1 MQTSTNTTSTVTET
15 INSIDYRTGWEYTVT
30 GVGVENGGE
39 PLNPTVS
46 TELVEITPSA
56 ISGQNLEGDAT
67 TATGRLKSS
76 FDSLDL
82 SNQTP
87 FTLSSPGRSLSIFTE
102 LFWTRNDKSNN
113 NSKSNR
119 NRKRN
124 QYNKHLLKLGKQL
137 CLISVLGATVTPA
150 HAESVSATANP
161 IANSSGSV
169 TNQAI
174 QVLQGPYITNT
185 YGNGIQCQ
193 GSTVNFTPYIQYSNS
208 WKDPFER
215 HYMEPQYNM
224 SDYTGKMT
232 NQLVTVKNYPW
243 YDGMEKRTK

>member
-1 MQTSTNTTSTVTET
+1 MKRYIPLVILCSSLGTVVNAVPVVPNFTQGSMQTSTNSTSTVTET

-87 FTLSSPGRSLSIFTE
+87 FTLSNPGEAFQFSLS
-102 LFWTRNDKSNN
+102 
-113 NSKSNR
+113 
-119 NRKRN
+119 
-124 QYNKHLLKLGKQL
+124 Y
-137 CLISVLGATVTPA
+137 
-150 HAESVSATANP
+150 
-161 IANSSGSV
+161 SGP
-169 TNQAI
+169 
-174 QVLQGPYITNT
+174 G
-185 YGNGIQCQ
+185 
-193 GSTVNFTPYIQYSNS
+193 
-208 WKDPFER
+208 
-215 HYMEPQYNM
+215 
-224 SDYTGKMT
+224 MT
-232 NQLVTVKNYPW
+232 NQTIIQRVTSIQSVT
-243 YDGMEKRTK
+243 DTTSTFTQ

>member
-1 MQTSTNTTSTVTET
+1 MILCSSLGTAVNAVPVVPNFTQGSMQTSTNTTSTVTET

-87 FTLSSPGRSLSIFTE
+87 FTLSSPGEAFQFSQS
-102 LFWTRNDKSNN
+102 
-113 NSKSNR
+113 
-119 NRKRN
+119 
-124 QYNKHLLKLGKQL
+124 Y
-137 CLISVLGATVTPA
+137 
-150 HAESVSATANP
+150 
-161 IANSSGSV
+161 SGP
-169 TNQAI
+169 
-174 QVLQGPYITNT
+174 G
-185 YGNGIQCQ
+185 
-193 GSTVNFTPYIQYSNS
+193 
-208 WKDPFER
+208 
-215 HYMEPQYNM
+215 
-224 SDYTGKMT
+224 MT
-232 NQLVTVKNYPW
+232 NQTVIQRVTTIQSVT
-243 YDGMEKRTK
+243 DTTSTFTQ